1 MDKFTNSSHSSF
13 HKFHNQSYDT
23 NKLLELQHRLKIEAI
38 VANSINVDNEI
49 KVERVVEEQVV
60 EEQVVEEQ
68 VVEEQVVEEQVVE
81 EQKESIQESIQGE
94 IQDSLTVLFDTVYQ
108 SNESFTMEKPTTILE
123 TIKPTLD
130 QTKLNSLIKLKKW

>member
-68 VVEEQVVEEQVVE
+68 VVEEQVVEEQ
-81 EQKESIQESIQGE
+81 KESIQESIQGE

-108 SNESFTMEKPTTILE
+108 SNELFTMEKPTTIIVE

-130 QTKLNSLIKLKKW
+130 QVKLNSLIKLKKW

>member
-38 VANSINVDNEI
+38 AATIINVDNEI
-49 KVERVVEEQVV
+49 KVERVVEK
-60 EEQVVEEQ
+60 Q

-108 SNESFTMEKPTTILE
+108 SNELFTMEKPNTIKE
-123 TIKPTLD
+123 VIKPTLD

>member
-13 HKFHNQSYDT
+13 HKFNNQSYDI

-38 VANSINVDNEI
+38 AANIINVDNEI
-49 KVERVVEEQVV
+49 KVERVVEE
-60 EEQVVEEQ
+60 EQVVEEKQ
-68 VVEEQVVEEQVVE
+68 VEEKQVVE
-81 EQKESIQESIQGE
+81 EQKEPIQGE

-108 SNESFTMEKPTTILE
+108 SNESFTMEKPTTIVE

>member
-1 MDKFTNSSHSSF
+1 MNKFTNSSNSSF

-38 VANSINVDNEI
+38 VATTINVDNEI
-49 KVERVVEEQVV
+49 KVERVVE
-60 EEQVVEEQ
+60 EEQ

-81 EQKESIQESIQGE
+81 EQKEPIQGE
-94 IQDSLTVLFDTVYQ
+94 IQDSQTVLFDTVDSQTVLFDTVYQ
-108 SNESFTMEKPTTILE
+108 SNNELFTMEKPTTIIVE

-130 QTKLNSLIKLKKW
+130 QVKLNSLIKLKKW

>member
-1 MDKFTNSSHSSF
+1 MNKFTNSSNSSF

-38 VANSINVDNEI
+38 AATIINVDNEI

-68 VVEEQVVEEQVVE
+68 VVEEQVVEEQ
-81 EQKESIQESIQGE
+81 KGSIQESIQGE

-108 SNESFTMEKPTTILE
+108 SNESFTMEKPNTIMDTV